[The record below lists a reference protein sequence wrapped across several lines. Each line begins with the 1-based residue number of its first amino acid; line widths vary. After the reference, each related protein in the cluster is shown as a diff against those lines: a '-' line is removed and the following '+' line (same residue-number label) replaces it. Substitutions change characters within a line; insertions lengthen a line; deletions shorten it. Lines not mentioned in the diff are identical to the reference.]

1 MKKIIF
7 DKNYIQGN
15 KKVNLE
21 KNFGESSNYLPINID
36 QLKIECIAELLQ
48 KIKKKSNPEDDT
60 KSLFSKLALFPT
72 AKYNHMDFVRK
83 ELCDGVEI
91 KQKHD
96 FFGYVSIN
104 NKKRNNQTIDLY
116 TDAVLHDEQ
125 IKLWS
130 KGKFDET
137 VEGSSGREI
146 AKLYRE
152 QIRGSDGIIRKDLKD
167 SDAPLDP
174 EELICQVKSI
184 VKSINFNEPSND
196 NTSMFLTWLESKD
209 VIKDDIVGIKKFL
222 QDRSQSQFLHQFAP
236 YTAYVYTMRT
246 LFDHI
251 LRNEKT
257 KIHKKNIQKIM
268 KKTLIGWT

>member
-7 DKNYIQGN
+7 DKDYIEGN
-15 KKVNLE
+15 KKINLE
-21 KNFGESSNYLPINID
+21 NNFGESSNYSPINID
-36 QLKIECIAELLQ
+36 QLKIECIAELLPE
-48 KIKKKSNPEDDT
+48 IKKKSNPEDRT

-96 FFGYVSIN
+96 FFGYVSKS
-104 NKKRNNQTIDLY
+104 NKKRDNQTIDLY

-130 KGKFDET
+130 NGKFDEECTIENKT
-137 VEGSSGREI
+137 VEGSGGRAI
-146 AKLYRE
+146 AKHYRE
-152 QIRGSDGIIRKDLKD
+152 KIRGSDGIIRKDLKD
-167 SDAPLDP
+167 SDASTHLDP
-174 EELICQVKSI
+174 EKLICQVKSI

-196 NTSMFLTWLESKD
+196 NTSMFLTWLKSKCD
-209 VIKDDIVGIKKFL
+209 IKDDIVDIKKFL
-222 QDRSQSQFLHQFAP
+222 QDRSQSQFLYQFAP
-236 YTAYVYTMRT
+236 YTAYVYTIRT

-257 KIHKKNIQKIM
+257 KIHPDFRSF
-268 KKTLIGWT
+268 

>member
-1 MKKIIF
+1 
-7 DKNYIQGN
+7 
-15 KKVNLE
+15 
-21 KNFGESSNYLPINID
+21 
-36 QLKIECIAELLQ
+36 
-48 KIKKKSNPEDDT
+48 
-60 KSLFSKLALFPT
+60 
-72 AKYNHMDFVRK
+72 MDFVRK

-96 FFGYVSIN
+96 FFGYVSKS
-104 NKKRNNQTIDLY
+104 NKKRDNQTIDLY
-116 TDAVLHDEQ
+116 TDAVLHDKQ

-174 EELICQVKSI
+174 EKLICQVKSI

-196 NTSMFLTWLESKD
+196 NTSMFLTWLKSLKWLESKAD
-209 VIKDDIVGIKKFL
+209 IKKFL
-222 QDRSQSQFLHQFAP
+222 DRSQSQFLYQFAP

-246 LFDHI
+246 LFDYV
-251 LRNEKT
+251 LLNEKT
-257 KIHKKNIQKIM
+257 KIHEKKYTKNNEEDSDWMDLIYTFYFPFIDCFESYNEKFINIIKKYFPCFVEKIEITQKRF
-268 KKTLIGWT
+268 T

>member
-48 KIKKKSNPEDDT
+48 KIKKKSNPEDRTSNPEDDT

-96 FFGYVSIN
+96 FFGYVSKS
-104 NKKRNNQTIDLY
+104 NKKRDNQTIDLY

-130 KGKFDET
+130 NGKFDEEYT
-137 VEGSSGREI
+137 R
-146 AKLYRE
+146 
-152 QIRGSDGIIRKDLKD
+152 
-167 SDAPLDP
+167 PL
-174 EELICQVKSI
+174 
-184 VKSINFNEPSND
+184 
-196 NTSMFLTWLESKD
+196 
-209 VIKDDIVGIKKFL
+209 
-222 QDRSQSQFLHQFAP
+222 A
-236 YTAYVYTMRT
+236 
-246 LFDHI
+246 
-251 LRNEKT
+251 
-257 KIHKKNIQKIM
+257 
-268 KKTLIGWT
+268 

>member
-21 KNFGESSNYLPINID
+21 KNFGESSNYSPINID
-36 QLKIECIAELLQ
+36 QLKIECIAELLP
-48 KIKKKSNPEDDT
+48 KINKKSKPEDDT

-72 AKYNHMDFVRK
+72 AKYNYMDFVRK

-96 FFGYVSIN
+96 FFGYVSKS
-104 NKKRNNQTIDLY
+104 NKKRDNQTIDLY

-130 KGKFDET
+130 NGKFDEECT
-137 VEGSSGREI
+137 KI

-167 SDAPLDP
+167 SDASTHLDP
-174 EELICQVKSI
+174 EKLICQVKSI
-184 VKSINFNEPSND
+184 VKSINFNEPSI
-196 NTSMFLTWLESKD
+196 TT
-209 VIKDDIVGIKKFL
+209 
-222 QDRSQSQFLHQFAP
+222 
-236 YTAYVYTMRT
+236 
-246 LFDHI
+246 
-251 LRNEKT
+251 
-257 KIHKKNIQKIM
+257 IH
-268 KKTLIGWT
+268 LCF